1 MAASLTDLYNEI
13 ATVYRE
19 VCTGDEGG
27 LIRGQVENERGA
39 IRNMPALF

>member
-13 ATVYRE
+13 ATIHRE
-19 VCTGDEGG
+19 IRAGDEGG